1 MLSRIVCHTFA
12 LSCEMTKR
20 WAIFCLERDGT
31 QTLKCDVVDNA
42 ATHQAPS
49 QACTKPLNV
58 VEYLDVNSRED
69 KDVDGF
75 TSKYIVCRLS
85 ISVPSYNPPLAKPH
99 ANPGV
104 SLATVCPKQLSIA
117 NHQLS
122 RNMNCKVQGLVG
134 QGYSG

>member
-1 MLSRIVCHTFA
+1 M
-12 LSCEMTKR
+12 
-20 WAIFCLERDGT
+20 
-31 QTLKCDVVDNA
+31 
-42 ATHQAPS
+42 
-49 QACTKPLNV
+49 
-58 VEYLDVNSRED
+58 EYLDVNSRED

-75 TSKYIVCRLS
+75 TLKYIVYRLS
-85 ISVPSYNPPLAKPH
+85 IFVPSYNPPLAKPH